1 MHYLVKNKSSVT
13 YIPLQQLQAHIL
25 FLGYKYDFYVQTNQ
39 IDENINLSSQIQ
51 LKFCGTK
58 HQT

>member
-1 MHYLVKNKSSVT
+1 MHYLMKNKSSVT

-25 FLGYKYDFYVQTNQ
+25 FLGYKCDFYVQTNQ

-58 HQT
+58 H